1 MFIWGKKYVYRRLGY
16 VADFCPL
23 CREVRAFELK
33 RVGLAGHVYYIS
45 LTEGELAGHERR
57 CTVCDTEFNAK
68 PEIYAR
74 PSKELRTVRE
84 LLPLTFPNLVTY
96 HAARFATEKAIRD
109 PFEKISQQDR
119 MALIK
124 EPFTLLSPKA
134 EERFRGSFIDAQSIA
149 AFLLAIFVGGF
160 VVAGLM
166 AFRPADEEPF
176 LLVADLI
183 VACVVAWAWSLRSRS
198 RFIHKGILPPLVTA
212 LHPLKPTPGE
222 ITVVLNDMKALGL
235 RIGAKIKPEWVM
247 AGLKSHAPTK
257 AA

>member
-16 VADFCPL
+16 VADFCSL

-33 RVGLAGHVYYIS
+33 RVGLAGHVYYIT

-84 LLPLTFPNLVTY
+84 LLPLTFPNLATY
-96 HAARFATEKAIRD
+96 HAARFAMEKAIRD
-109 PFEKISQQDR
+109 PFARISQQDR

-124 EPFTLLSPKA
+124 EPFTLLSHKA
-134 EERFRGSFIDAQSIA
+134 EERFRASLIDGQSIA
-149 AFLLAIFVGGF
+149 VFLLAIFVGGF
-160 VVAGLM
+160 VVAGLT
-166 AFRPADEEPF
+166 AVRPKDEEPLF
-176 LLVADLI
+176 LVIDLI

-198 RFIHKGILPPLVTA
+198 KFIHKGILPPLISA
-212 LHPLKPTPGE
+212 LHPLKPSPGE
-222 ITVVLNDMKALGL
+222 ITVVLKDMKALGL
-235 RIGAKIKPEWVM
+235 KIGSKVKPDWVV
-247 AGLKSHAPTK
+247 AGLKAYTPPRP
-257 AA
+257 A

>member
-1 MFIWGKKYVYRRLGY
+1 MFIWGKKYVYKRLGY

-33 RVGLAGHVYYIS
+33 RVGLAGHIYYIS

-84 LLPLTFPNLVTY
+84 LLPLTFPNLATY
-96 HAARFATEKAIRD
+96 HAARLAVEKAIRD
-109 PFEKISQQDR
+109 PFAKVSAEDR

-134 EERFRGSFIDAQSIA
+134 EERFRASLIDGKAIA
-149 AFLLAIFVGGF
+149 VFFAALIVGGM
-160 VVAGLM
+160 VATG
-166 AFRPADEEPF
+166 
-176 LLVADLI
+176 LVAVLPQYEEAI
-183 VACVVAWAWSLRSRS
+183 WITVGIASAVVTWIWSVWSRR
-198 RFIHKGILPPLVTA
+198 RFIHKGILPPLIAA

-222 ITVVLNDMKALGL
+222 ITVVLKDMKALGL
-235 RIGAKIKPEWVM
+235 RIGSKIKPDWVM
-247 AGLKSHAPTK
+247 AGLKSYTPTK